1 MPHLNSTVRR
11 RVAVIMALSVAA
23 VGLGVAGPGL
33 RPAVAEEECDEQCWA
48 ILYYLTQQGLTPEEI
63 EDLDESGLP
72 PDQPPPPVTTTTLQ
86 PTTTTA
92 PAVSRPTTTTAPA
105 VWQPTTTTAPPVG
118 GGECDPTQTWACDEV
133 NAGIDAGYLP
143 DDFNPH
149 DPTQTQDLLQIIGD
163 FGAQN
168 PSFDQDAALLALEDA
183 GHETDRGEMFN
194 VIAAGL
200 GITYNPE
207 DGGGVADE
215 LGDLGIVWGHDGDP
229 TDNPHGDADPDSTL
243 SNAALAALLDR
254 IEDSTGPGGG
264 GPTVGGTTGGSA
276 PTPCAAGAH
285 RHTPGGGCHP
295 HPDPG
300 CTASGTYR
308 AIAGSGHS
316 TVVTGV
322 CTPGQNDEVCTSG
335 LALTNNDRAAF
346 AAQLRWETLV
356 GIEPKGEPGVP
367 WPPHPDVPGGAE
379 FLVVSQSPV
388 WPVVDPG
395 ARWET
400 VNQDDGCL
408 WVATRV
414 ETHLSQMR
422 PWHSGHRRV
431 MENAGTFGEYLR
443 RWDNLTPAQQT
454 QAIQHHRSGDLN
466 VRCPLET
473 AMVSDDSYG
482 QCRWELPKPG
492 VWSWQARACFEAG
505 VGHGLYRD
513 CATLAQGVEW
523 FLGIIDYTSGITV
536 LGDPRGPAGQG
547 PRHPATVG

>member
-1 MPHLNSTVRR
+1 MSHLNPTVRR
-11 RVAVIMALSVAA
+11 RAAVIMALSVAA
-23 VGLGVAGPGL
+23 VGLGLAGPGL

-48 ILYYLTQQGLTPEEI
+48 VLYYLTLQGLTTEEI

-72 PDQPPPPVTTTTLQ
+72 PDPLPPPVTTTTLQ

-92 PAVSRPTTTTAPA
+92 PAVLQTTTTTAPA
-105 VWQPTTTTAPPVG
+105 VWQTTTTTAPPVG

-133 NAGIDAGYLP
+133 NAGIGAGYLP

-149 DPTQTQDLLQIIGD
+149 DPTQTQDLLQIIED
-163 FGAQN
+163 FGAQH
-168 PSFDQDAALLALEDA
+168 PSFDQDAALLALQDA

-194 VIAAGL
+194 AIAAGL
-200 GITYNPE
+200 GIPYNPE
-207 DGGGVADE
+207 DGGDVAGE

-229 TDNPHGDADPDSTL
+229 TDNPHDDADPDSTL

-254 IEDSTGPGGG
+254 IEDYTGPGGG

-300 CTASGTYR
+300 CTASGTYS

-322 CTPGQNDEVCTSG
+322 CAPDQNDEECTAG
-335 LALTNNDRAAF
+335 LALTNNERAAF
-346 AAQLRWETLV
+346 AAQMRWETLV
-356 GIEPKGEPGVP
+356 GIEPQGEPGVL

-388 WPVVDPG
+388 WPVADPG

-400 VNQDDGCL
+400 VNQYDGCL
-408 WVATRV
+408 WVATHV
-414 ETHLSQMR
+414 ETHLSQML

-431 MENAGTFGEYLR
+431 MESAGTFSEYLR
-443 RWDNLTPAQQT
+443 RWDNLTPAQQA
-454 QAIQHHRSGDLN
+454 QAIQHRRDGDLN

-473 AMVSDDSYG
+473 AMVSEDSYD
-482 QCRWELPKPG
+482 QCRWELPEPG
-492 VWSWQARACFEAG
+492 GWSWQARACFEAG
-505 VGHGLYRD
+505 AGHAIYRD
-513 CATLAQGVEW
+513 CETLAQGAEW

-536 LGDPRGPAGQG
+536 LEDPGGTAGQG

>member
-1 MPHLNSTVRR
+1 MPHLNATVRR

-33 RPAVAEEECDEQCWA
+33 RSAVAEEECDEQCWA
-48 ILYYLTQQGLTPEEI
+48 ILYYLTQQSLTSEEI
-63 EDLDESGLP
+63 EALGASGLP
-72 PDQPPPPVTTTTLQ
+72 PDPLPPPVTTTTLQ
-86 PTTTTA
+86 
-92 PAVSRPTTTTAPA
+92 PTTTTAPA

-118 GGECDPTQTWACDEV
+118 GGGCDPTQTWACDEV
-133 NAGIDAGYLP
+133 NAGIGAGYLP

-149 DPTQTQDLLQIIGD
+149 DPTQTQDLLQIIED
-163 FGAQN
+163 FGAQH
-168 PSFDQDAALLALEDA
+168 PSFDQDAALLALQDA

-194 VIAAGL
+194 AIAAGL
-200 GITYNPE
+200 GIPYNPE
-207 DGGGVADE
+207 DGGDAAGE

-229 TDNPHGDADPDSTL
+229 TSNPHGDADPDSTL

-254 IEDSTGPGGG
+254 IEDYTGPGGG
-264 GPTVGGTTGGSA
+264 GPTVGGTTGESA

-285 RHTPGGGCHP
+285 RHTPGGDCHP

-300 CTASGTYR
+300 CTASGTYS
-308 AIAGSGHS
+308 AIVGSGHS

-322 CTPGQNDEVCTSG
+322 CAPDQNDEECTAG
-335 LALTNNDRAAF
+335 LALTNNERAAF
-346 AAQLRWETLV
+346 AAQMRWETLV
-356 GIEPKGEPGVP
+356 GIEPQGEPGVP

-388 WPVVDPG
+388 WPVADPG

-400 VNQDDGCL
+400 VNQYDGCL
-408 WVATRV
+408 WVATHV
-414 ETHLSQMR
+414 ETHLSQML

-431 MENAGTFGEYLR
+431 MESAGTFSEYLR
-443 RWDNLTPAQQT
+443 RWDNLTPAQQA
-454 QAIQHHRSGDLN
+454 QAIQHRRDGDLN

-473 AMVSDDSYG
+473 AMVSEDSYD
-482 QCRWELPKPG
+482 QCRWELPEPG
-492 VWSWQARACFEAG
+492 GWSWQARACFEAG
-505 VGHGLYRD
+505 AGHAIYRD
-513 CATLAQGVEW
+513 CETLAQGAEW

-536 LGDPRGPAGQG
+536 LEDPGGTAGRG

>member
-1 MPHLNSTVRR
+1 MSHLNPTVRR
-11 RVAVIMALSVAA
+11 RAAVIMALSVAA
-23 VGLGVAGPGL
+23 AGLGLAGPGL
-33 RPAVAEEECDEQCWA
+33 RSAVAEEECDEQCWA
-48 ILYYLTQQGLTPEEI
+48 VLYYLTEQGLTSEEI

-72 PDQPPPPVTTTTLQ
+72 PDPPPPPVTTTTLQ
-86 PTTTTA
+86 PTTTE
-92 PAVSRPTTTTAPA
+92 APA
-105 VWQPTTTTAPPVG
+105 VWQTTTTTAPPVG

-133 NAGIDAGYLP
+133 NAGIGAGYLP

-149 DPTQTQDLLQIIGD
+149 DPTKTQDLLQIIKK

-168 PSFDQDAALLALEDA
+168 PSFDQDAALLALQDA

-194 VIAAGL
+194 AIAAGL
-200 GITYNPE
+200 GIPYNPE
-207 DGGGVADE
+207 DGGDAAGE

-229 TDNPHGDADPDSTL
+229 TDNPHGDADPGSTL

-254 IEDSTGPGGG
+254 IEDYPGPGGG

-276 PTPCAAGAH
+276 PTPCATGEH
-285 RHTPGGGCHP
+285 RHTSGGYCHP

-300 CTASGTYR
+300 CTASGTYS

-322 CTPGQNDEVCTSG
+322 CAPGQDDEACTTG
-335 LALTNNDRAAF
+335 VALTNNERAAF
-346 AAQLRWETLV
+346 AAQVRWETLV
-356 GIEPKGEPGVP
+356 GIEPQGEPGVP

-388 WPVVDPG
+388 WPVADPG

-400 VNQDDGCL
+400 VNQYDGCL
-408 WVATRV
+408 WVATHV
-414 ETHLSQMR
+414 ETHLSQML
-422 PWHSGHRRV
+422 PWRSGHRRV
-431 MENAGTFGEYLR
+431 MESAGTFSEYLR
-443 RWDNLTPAQQT
+443 RWDNLTPAQQA
-454 QAIQHHRSGDLN
+454 QAIQHRRDGDLN

-473 AMVSDDSYG
+473 AMVSEDSYD
-482 QCRWELPKPG
+482 QCRWELPEPG
-492 VWSWQARACFEAG
+492 GWSWQARACFEAG
-505 VGHGLYRD
+505 AGHAIYRD
-513 CATLAQGVEW
+513 CETLAQGAEW

-536 LGDPRGPAGQG
+536 LEDPGGTAGQG

>member
-1 MPHLNSTVRR
+1 MSHLNSTVRR
-11 RVAVIMALSVAA
+11 RAAVIMALSVAA
-23 VGLGVAGPGL
+23 VGLGLAGPGL
-33 RPAVAEEECDEQCWA
+33 RSAVAQEECDEKCWA
-48 ILYYLTQQGLTPEEI
+48 VLYYLTQQGLTSEEI

-72 PDQPPPPVTTTTLQ
+72 PDPLPPPATTTTLQ

-92 PAVSRPTTTTAPA
+92 PAV
-105 VWQPTTTTAPPVG
+105 WQTTTTTAPPVG

-133 NAGIDAGYLP
+133 NAGIGAGYLP

-149 DPTQTQDLLQIIGD
+149 DPTQTQDLLQIIED
-163 FGAQN
+163 FGAQH
-168 PSFDQDAALLALEDA
+168 PSFDQDAALLALQDA

-194 VIAAGL
+194 AIAAGL
-200 GITYNPE
+200 GIPYNPE
-207 DGGGVADE
+207 DGGDVADE
-215 LGDLGIVWGHDGDP
+215 LGDLRIVWGHDGDP
-229 TDNPHGDADPDSTL
+229 TDNPRGDADPDSTL

-254 IEDSTGPGGG
+254 IEDYTGPGGG

-285 RHTPGGGCHP
+285 RHTPGGYCHP

-300 CTASGTYR
+300 CTASGTYS

-322 CTPGQNDEVCTSG
+322 CAPDQNDEECTTG
-335 LALTNNDRAAF
+335 VALTNNERAAF

-356 GIEPKGEPGVP
+356 GVEPQGEPGAP

-388 WPVVDPG
+388 WPVADPG

-400 VNQDDGCL
+400 VNHYDGCL
-408 WVATRV
+408 WVATHV
-414 ETHLSQMR
+414 ETHLSQML

-431 MENAGTFGEYLR
+431 MESAGTFGEYLR
-443 RWDNLTPAQQT
+443 RWDNLTPAQQA
-454 QAIQHHRSGDLN
+454 QAIQHHRDRDLN

-473 AMVSDDSYG
+473 AMVSEDSYD
-482 QCRWELPKPG
+482 QCRWELPEPG
-492 VWSWQARACFEAG
+492 GWSWQARACFEAG
-505 VGHGLYRD
+505 AGHAIYRD
-513 CATLAQGVEW
+513 CETLAQGAEW

-536 LGDPRGPAGQG
+536 LEDPGGTAGQG
-547 PRHPATVG
+547 PRHPAPVG